1 MEQQPAIEAASQA
14 IEAYRADFDKLV
26 EDEEA
31 YLERTRLLFAEDRF
45 VPLRFT
51 ADEVQRAF
59 KKVGP
64 LPPGSSD
71 EQFVETVR
79 KAILHLADKERRS
92 QAAMSLLM
100 HLPDYVVANRPLDA
114 WIVQQCSYL
123 TGEQPDESNPF
134 LFQMFSYGYDDWQA
148 EQRDREVAMLRK
160 AGMDVSRLEGMSME
174 EIDAWLQE
182 QQADPA
188 KLARMEELL
197 LANPEQRAQAE
208 ANMEQLER
216 DAHKLLQRED
226 AAHLLLPPEDVE
238 PWLPELNEGFASV
251 CEQFPDLTTPSPSA
265 AAGRAFMDAMVPLVR
280 EMVAELFNPERIGNL
295 AVQLKAYRN
304 ERFAA
309 GDKKTAELAN
319 GALIY
324 VKDEDEPGCNSFL
337 CALGYLSL
345 MKVFETPANEPPEG
359 EPSPGESTG

>member
-1 MEQQPAIEAASQA
+1 
-14 IEAYRADFDKLV
+14 
-26 EDEEA
+26 
-31 YLERTRLLFAEDRF
+31 
-45 VPLRFT
+45 
-51 ADEVQRAF
+51 
-59 KKVGP
+59 
-64 LPPGSSD
+64 
-71 EQFVETVR
+71 
-79 KAILHLADKERRS
+79 
-92 QAAMSLLM
+92 
-100 HLPDYVVANRPLDA
+100 
-114 WIVQQCSYL
+114 
-123 TGEQPDESNPF
+123 
-134 LFQMFSYGYDDWQA
+134 
-148 EQRDREVAMLRK
+148 MLRK

-174 EIDAWLQE
+174 EIEAWLQE

-188 KLARMEELL
+188 KLARMEEIL
-197 LANPEQRAQAE
+197 LANPEQRPQAE
-208 ANMEQLER
+208 ANLKQVQG
-216 DAHKLLQRED
+216 DAPILLQRED
-226 AAHLLLPPEDVE
+226 ATHLLLPPEDVE

-304 ERFAA
+304 ARFAA

-324 VKDEDEPGCNSFL
+324 VKDEDEPACNSFL

-345 MKVFETPANEPPEG
+345 MKGLETWAKQPREG